1 MKLPVLDGATML
13 RKAENMKLSVL
24 AGVIVLR

>member
-13 RKAENMKLSVL
+13 RNAENMKLSVL
-24 AGVIVLR
+24 GGVTVLR